1 MRTSPS
7 PDARLGS
14 RRWRSPPEGRRT
26 FECTGVGAE
35 YRSGGTEDRHVALAV
50 TAGSTPDWVPLRLRA
65 PTRALRQSPDGVGG
79 AGATKGSPSHQTAP
93 EAPLRQRRGASG
105 LLPRPVPA
113 RTALSRRGTPLQ
125 SCSRSSGDMTR
136 DRRHAATWARRRTT
150 MLGAIEPVERARPGG
165 SVRWSAEI
173 RSESG
178 GRGDSARRV
187 RTCADSLHH
196 CLLDRNHRL
205 DGVSFRPFRHHRR
218 VSCHLGM
225 QMGCDQGG

>member
-1 MRTSPS
+1 
-7 PDARLGS
+7 
-14 RRWRSPPEGRRT
+14 
-26 FECTGVGAE
+26 
-35 YRSGGTEDRHVALAV
+35 VAPV
-50 TAGSTPDWVPLRLRA
+50 VFF
-65 PTRALRQSPDGVGG
+65 
-79 AGATKGSPSHQTAP
+79 
-93 EAPLRQRRGASG
+93 
-105 LLPRPVPA
+105 PRPVPA

-136 DRRHAATWARRRTT
+136 DRRRAATWARRRTT
-150 MLGAIEPVERARPGG
+150 MLGAVEPVERARPGG

-196 CLLDRNHRL
+196 CLLDLNLRW

-218 VSCHLGM
+218 VSHHLACKWGVTRE
-225 QMGCDQGG
+225 GDVQGDVGSAGKSGHDGTAGRPIPPVHPNIAIARVKASPTGTYAIPQWPLK